1 MGSGTSFNRSREAGD
16 SVLVKTEHVPSAE
29 GKSGEQRVQNR
40 RQQGSLRKK
49 RLRRS
54 LPAENASGQ
63 EQDGAYER
71 EESCEG
77 DADQA
82 KRQRHQPDEGEKH
95 QREERER
102 PRDNE
107 QKAPDE
113 KSNQRFHMIS
123 ISLAHKRSTGE
134 SGK

>member
-1 MGSGTSFNRSREAGD
+1 MTSD
-16 SVLVKTEHVPSAE
+16 E
-29 GKSGEQRVQNR
+29 GKSGEQEDSNAQREKT
-40 RQQGSLRKK
+40 LRC
-49 RLRRS
+49 S
-54 LPAENASGQ
+54 SPAENASGQ
-63 EQDGAYER
+63 EQDRADER

-82 KRQRHQPDEGEKH
+82 KRKRQQPDKGEKH

-123 ISLAHKRSTGE
+123 ISLVYERSTGE
-134 SGK
+134 SSHHEKMKFASETKTGSYLNITKK